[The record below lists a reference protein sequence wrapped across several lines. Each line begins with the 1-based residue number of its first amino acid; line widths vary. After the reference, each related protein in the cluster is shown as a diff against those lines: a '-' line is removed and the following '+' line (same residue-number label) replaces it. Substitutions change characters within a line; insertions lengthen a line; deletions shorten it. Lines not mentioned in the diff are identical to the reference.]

1 MGLRI
6 DEVRNIYASLLHVNE
21 MERKPKIPEENPEG
35 ERDCFVSSI
44 GSDDL
49 LQTTGNYDD
58 QGQMDDDFAVNLT
71 NENDDLSGAAQFGT
85 EYSEQ
90 MLKTVAGSEAAGGG
104 FT

>member
-1 MGLRI
+1 
-6 DEVRNIYASLLHVNE
+6 
-21 MERKPKIPEENPEG
+21 
-35 ERDCFVSSI
+35 
-44 GSDDL
+44 
-49 LQTTGNYDD
+49 
-58 QGQMDDDFAVNLT
+58 MDDDFAVNLT